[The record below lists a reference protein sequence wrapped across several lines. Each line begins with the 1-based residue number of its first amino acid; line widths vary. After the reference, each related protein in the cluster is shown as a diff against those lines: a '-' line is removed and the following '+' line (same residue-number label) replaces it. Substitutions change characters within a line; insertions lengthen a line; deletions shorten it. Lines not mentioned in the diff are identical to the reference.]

1 MDEEGQELLDS
12 SGAAV
17 PVPTRRRLRCR
28 VNGGALALAAGLT
41 GAEP

>member
-17 PVPTRRRLRCR
+17 PTTRRRLRCR